1 MKEPTMTNNEMK
13 HQTLHQIIELVQRI
27 DEKIKILTALDYDSS
42 ASGCLD
48 LHDQL
53 SALRIASAD
62 LDDAIER
69 SLVIVDCGSVEP
81 KN

>member
-1 MKEPTMTNNEMK
+1 MTNNEMK
-13 HQTLHQIIELVQRI
+13 QQTLHQINELVLRV
-27 DEKIKILTALDYDSS
+27 DEKIKILDALDRDSS
-42 ASGCLD
+42 TLGCMD

-62 LDDAIER
+62 LDDTIER